1 MDKRTE
7 QYANELS
14 KLIQIETVSDTEKT
28 DGKKFEDFRQ
38 ELREMFPNIFG
49 VCEYEE
55 FCGGFLMRWK
65 GSSSEKP
72 IMLMNHHDVV
82 EASGKWQYAPF
93 SGTIAEGKVWGRGT
107 LDTKGGLW
115 AMLRAADELAAD
127 GYVPNRD
134 IYFESA
140 STEETDGIGAQTIA
154 KVLEERKIHFDTV
167 LDEGGMMIYDPIGGA
182 DGTFA
187 MVGMAEKGCADIRF
201 IARSNGGHAS
211 TPGKN
216 TPLVRLGKFMAAAD
230 KANIFEVKIPETIG
244 EMFRRISPT
253 MSGALKLVCGHPK
266 LFAPLIKLVVPK
278 VSATAGAMMRT
289 TIAFTMASGS
299 DGLNVLPQKAWVTGN
314 MRFSHHQGGENS
326 IAAICRLAAKY
337 DIKTEI
343 IDPGFS
349 SGVTSFCSSAFK
361 RVENAVTDIFP
372 DVISL
377 PYIMTGASDSRFFTE
392 ISDGVVRFV
401 PFLIDDNQLASIHG
415 LNENVDMSCLAPAV
429 DFYKHIITE
438 GSYGK

>member
-14 KLIQIETVSDTEKT
+14 RLVQIETVSDTEKT
-28 DGKKFEDFRQ
+28 DGKKFEDFRT
-38 ELREMFPNIFG
+38 ELKEMFPNIFG

-65 GSSSEKP
+65 GSSCEKP

-115 AMLRAADELAAD
+115 AMLRAADELASE

-154 KVLEERKIHFDTV
+154 KVLEERKIHFDTI

-216 TPLVRLGKFMAAAD
+216 TPLVRLGKFMAAAE

-299 DGLNVLPQKAWVTGN
+299 DGLNVLPQEAWVTGN

-349 SGVTSFCSSAFK
+349 SGVTSFGGSAFK

-415 LNENVDMSCLAPAV
+415 LNENVDLSCLAPAV

>member
-7 QYANELS
+7 QYSLELS
-14 KLIQIETVSDTEKT
+14 KLIQIETISDNEQT
-28 DGKKFEDFRQ
+28 DGKKFEDFR
-38 ELREMFPNIFG
+38 EALKAMFPNIFG

-55 FCGGFLMRWK
+55 FHGGFLMRWK
-65 GSSSEKP
+65 GSGSEKP
-72 IMLMNHHDVV
+72 ILLMNHHDVV
-82 EASGKWQYAPF
+82 TASGKWQYAPF

-127 GYVPNRD
+127 GYVPARD

-140 STEETDGIGAQTIA
+140 STEETDGVGAETIA
-154 KVLEERKIHFDTV
+154 KTLAERKIHFDTV

-187 MVGMAEKGCADIRF
+187 MVGMAEKGCADIKF
-201 IARSNGGHAS
+201 VARSNGGHAS

-216 TPLVRLGKFMAAAD
+216 TPLVRLGKFMAAAE

-244 EMFRRISPT
+244 EMFRRIAPT
-253 MSGALKLVCGHPK
+253 MGGPLKLVFGHPK
-266 LFAPLIKLVVPK
+266 LFAPLIKAVVPK

-289 TIAFTMASGS
+289 TVAFTMANGS
-299 DGLNVLPQKAWVTGN
+299 DGLNVLPQEAWVTGN
-314 MRFSHHQGGENS
+314 MRFSHHQGGEAS
-326 IAAICRLAAKY
+326 IAAICKLAAKY

-349 SGVTSFCSSAFK
+349 SGVTSFNSNAFK
-361 RVENAVTDIFP
+361 RVENAVNDIFP
-372 DVISL
+372 DVIAL

-392 ISDGVVRFV
+392 ISNGVVRFV
-401 PFLIDDNQLASIHG
+401 PFLIDDAQLASIHG
-415 LNENVDMSCLAPAV
+415 IDENVDVSCLAPAV

-438 GSYGK
+438 GNYGK